1 MNSRAKGKRGELLW
15 RDVLRE
21 HGYASARRGRQYSG
35 SPDSPD
41 VVCEELKDWHF
52 EVKCV
57 QALNIEKAME
67 QARRDA
73 GEPKGK
79 IPILAHK
86 RKGKPWL
93 VTMDA
98 GTFFRLLQS
107 EADAATPTE

>member
-1 MNSRAKGKRGELLW
+1 MPINSRRKGKVGELQW
-15 RDVLRE
+15 RDVLRS

-41 VVCEELKDWHF
+41 VVCEELKHWHF

-73 GEPKGK
+73 GEPGG
-79 IPILAHK
+79 PTPVVAHK
-86 RKGKPWL
+86 RNGKPWL

-98 GTFFRLLQS
+98 SAFLALLD
-107 EADAATPTE
+107 DAMTPTE

>member
-1 MNSRAKGKRGELLW
+1 MNSRAKGCRGERAW
-15 RDVLRE
+15 RDVLRS

-41 VVCEELKDWHF
+41 VVCEELASYHW

-73 GEPKGK
+73 VSKK
-79 IPILAHK
+79 PIVAHK
-86 RKGKPWL
+86 RNGKPWL

-98 GTFFRLLQS
+98 DTFFDLLRNV
-107 EADAATPTE
+107 ADEATPYE